1 MSIYYRTNEFGEELC
16 PTCGKKLFQVN
27 ICTYPPIP
35 RYECSNCGY
44 TAEGDKII
52 DSGYSTESVTPHDYC
67 TRFETSVTEKGI
79 VQRCVECNKEY
90 FTPWFDILAPVVEE
104 VLKKLDIKY

>member
-16 PTCGKKLFQVN
+16 PTCGKKLFHVN

-44 TAEGDKII
+44 IAEGDKVI
-52 DSGYSTESVTPHDYC
+52 DSGTSTASLTPHSYC

>member
-16 PTCGKKLFQVN
+16 PTCGKKLFHVN

-35 RYECSNCGY
+35 RYECTNCGY

-52 DSGYSTESVTPHDYC
+52 DSGTSTASITPHSYC
-67 TRFETSVTEKGI
+67 TFFETSVTERGI
-79 VQRCVECNKEY
+79 VKRCVECNKEY
-90 FTPWFDILAPVVEE
+90 CIPWFDILAPVVEE

>member
-1 MSIYYRTNEFGEELC
+1 MPIYYRTNEFGEELC
-16 PTCGKKLFQVN
+16 PTCGKKLFHIT
-27 ICTYPPIP
+27 ICTYPPTS

-44 TAEGDKII
+44 VAEGDKVI
-52 DSGYSTESVTPHDYC
+52 DSGYSTEPVTPHDYC

-79 VQRCVECNKEY
+79 VKRCVECNKEY
-90 FTPWFDILAPVVEE
+90 STPWFDILAPVVEE

>member
-16 PTCGKKLFQVN
+16 PTCGKKLFHVN

-35 RYECSNCGY
+35 RYECTNCGY
-44 TAEGDKII
+44 IAEGDKVI
-52 DSGYSTESVTPHDYC
+52 DSGTSTVSLTPHSYC
-67 TRFETSVTEKGI
+67 TRFETNVNEKGI

-104 VLKKLDIKY
+104 VLKKLDIK

>member
-16 PTCGKKLFQVN
+16 PTCGKKLFHVN

-44 TAEGDKII
+44 IAEGDKVI

-67 TRFETSVTEKGI
+67 TRVETTVTEK
-79 VQRCVECNKEY
+79 E
-90 FTPWFDILAPVVEE
+90 L
-104 VLKKLDIKY
+104 